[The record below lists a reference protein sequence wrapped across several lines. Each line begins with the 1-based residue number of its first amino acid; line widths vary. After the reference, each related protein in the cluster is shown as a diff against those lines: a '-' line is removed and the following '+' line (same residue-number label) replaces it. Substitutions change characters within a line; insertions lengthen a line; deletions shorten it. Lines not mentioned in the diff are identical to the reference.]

1 MLNEIQGSR
10 FRQRY
15 AVRKLLNLLERV
27 VEHKCNGTK
36 ICVYNAHQTAL
47 ATF

>member
-1 MLNEIQGSR
+1 MLNEIQSNR
-10 FRQRY
+10 FRQGY

-27 VEHKCNGTK
+27 VEHKRIGTK
-36 ICVYNAHQTAL
+36 ICVYNIHQTAL

>member
-10 FRQRY
+10 FRQGY
-15 AVRKLLNLLERV
+15 AVRKLENLLERV
-27 VEHKCNGTK
+27 VERKRNGTK
-36 ICVYNAHQTAL
+36 ICVNNVHQTAL

>member
-10 FRQRY
+10 FRQGY
-15 AVRKLLNLLERV
+15 AVRKLLNLLERL

-36 ICVYNAHQTAL
+36 ICVHNVHQTAL
-47 ATF
+47 TTF